1 MKHEKSCGAVVF
13 DGDNILVIQQAEGHW
28 GFPKGHV
35 EEGETEVETATREI
49 KEETNID
56 AEIDER
62 YRYVETYSPK
72 EGVEKDVVFFIAKKV
87 GGENVA
93 QEEEVQKIE
102 WLSVKDAMQR
112 LTFESSKN
120 VLRNVIRDLK
130 IGDGV

>member
-1 MKHEKSCGAVVF
+1 MEKA
-13 DGDNILVIQQAEGHW
+13 
-28 GFPKGHV
+28 
-35 EEGETEVETATREI
+35 
-49 KEETNID
+49 
-56 AEIDER
+56 
-62 YRYVETYSPK
+62 
-72 EGVEKDVVFFIAKKV
+72 VVFFIAKKV

>member
-1 MKHEKSCGAVVF
+1 M
-13 DGDNILVIQQAEGHW
+13 
-28 GFPKGHV
+28 
-35 EEGETEVETATREI
+35 
-49 KEETNID
+49 
-56 AEIDER
+56 
-62 YRYVETYSPK
+62 
-72 EGVEKDVVFFIAKKV
+72 VFFIAKKV